1 MEEYQPFFARI
12 FRFCITGGI
21 GMMVDFS
28 ITAISK
34 EYFKINPYI
43 ANVMGILTALVVIFL
58 LHKNWTFADK
68 DKNAGRQF
76 QLFLIVSLLGCL
88 WNSGFL
94 YLLQQ
99 YFVLSFYVAKTLA
112 IILVGVWNFSVNH
125 MITFKANPGFSES

>member
-1 MEEYQPFFARI
+1 MQAFQPLFARI
-12 FRFCITGGI
+12 FKFCITGGI

-34 EYFKINPYI
+34 EYFGINPYV
-43 ANVMGILTALVVIFL
+43 ANLMGILTALVLIFM
-58 LHKNWTFADK
+58 LHKSWTFADN
-68 DKNAGRQF
+68 DKNISKQF
-76 QLFLIVSLLGCL
+76 QLFLIISLLGCL

-99 YFVLSFYVAKTLA
+99 YFALSFYVAKALA
-112 IILVGVWNFSVNH
+112 IILVGAWNFSANY